1 MEDLA
6 LSVPGL
12 LCGITVQIHQTDFVL
27 FYFFLLNFQNF
38 FSSSCLP
45 AVAIF
50 QQCFYAFN
58 VVSFFPLNQNITKV
72 KSCVWMAILKDN

>member
-38 FSSSCLP
+38 FSSFCLP

-50 QQCFYAFN
+50 QQCFYVFN